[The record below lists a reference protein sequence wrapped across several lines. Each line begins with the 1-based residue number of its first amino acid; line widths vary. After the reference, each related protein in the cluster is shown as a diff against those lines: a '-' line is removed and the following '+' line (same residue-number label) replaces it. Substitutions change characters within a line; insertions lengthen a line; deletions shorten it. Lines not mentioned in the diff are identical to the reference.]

1 MCPTSLLG
9 ADSVESVMGLN
20 VGREILLSLAHAIWH
35 EIQKG
40 FICYEG
46 VAVIQLEGA
55 FGPSEPDRMSKH

>member
-1 MCPTSLLG
+1 
-9 ADSVESVMGLN
+9 MGLN